1 MTTHHGNGSLAEL
14 KPAAISSIQMMPM
27 VFCASLP
34 PWPRLYIDADSNC
47 ARRNQPST
55 LRGVERT
62 KIHDT
67 SNIMMEPRMKPSNGD
82 STMKMTILIRPED
95 TSEPVPALATAAPTR
110 PPMSACEDDE
120 GIP

>member
-1 MTTHHGNGSLAEL
+1 MMTHIGGLSVPEY
-14 KPAAISSIQMMPM
+14 PAAMSSIQMMPI

-34 PWPRLYIDADSNC
+34 PWPRLYMDADSSC
-47 ARRNQPST
+47 ARRNQPSI

-67 SNIMMEPRMKPSNGD
+67 SNIMMEPRMKPSNGE
-82 STMKMTILIRPED
+82 STMKMMILIRPEA

-110 PPMSACEDDE
+110 PPISACDDDD